1 MDDLPQLRNEA
12 KDFALKAIEY
22 ENKEDYEESIRM
34 YNKSINTLKRI
45 LDRDTNTYNVSTYK
59 TRITEYEDRVDY
71 LTKLIKSETKKKMN
85 VEGGG
90 R

>member
-1 MDDLPQLRNEA
+1 MDDLPQLRNDA
-12 KDFALKAIEY
+12 KDFALKAIDL
-22 ENKEDYEESIRM
+22 ENKENYEESIRM

-45 LDRDTNTYNVSTYK
+45 LDRDTNTYNISTYK
-59 TRITEYEDRVDY
+59 TRISEYEDRVDY

-85 VEGGG
+85 VEGG